1 MSVVIIPHTILRMV
15 LDLNSKTINSARIP
29 KSTPAKDPDIR
40 YPVAGTVAKT
50 SILIR
55 EFDSDNGEAQ
65 IECQSNSNRT
75 GRYLYTYFNR
85 EHKKV
90 EYTILSLSLF
100 NEGDEEIK
108 VNAFLT
114 C

>member
-1 MSVVIIPHTILRMV
+1 MSVVIIPKSILRMV
-15 LDLNSKTINSARIP
+15 IDPNSKTIESIKIP
-29 KSTPAKDPDIR
+29 KSTPIKEPDIR

-55 EFDSDNGEAQ
+55 EFDSDNSEALIQ
-65 IECQSNSNRT
+65 CRSNSNRT

-90 EYTILSLSLF
+90 EYIILSLSLF

-108 VNAFLT
+108 VDAFLT